1 MRILQI
7 ANNTNSR
14 IKNNNHGSA
23 LLITVLIL
31 TSILAVALGAA
42 NLVVSGIKMSGG
54 QERST
59 IAYFAAEAGAERVLW
74 NLHYGDFSGCNLGE
88 YVKFGAAATCDT
100 NPNPETLSNNS
111 SYSVYY
117 KSTTPLAITSTGGFA
132 NVKRIVELGFD

>member
-1 MRILQI
+1 MRYNIYKFQYYKDV
-7 ANNTNSR
+7 T
-14 IKNNNHGSA
+14 KNKRGSA

-74 NLHYGDFSGCNLGE
+74 NLHYGDFSGCNFNE
-88 YVKFGAAATCDT
+88 YVKFGATATCDT
-100 NPNPETLSNNS
+100 NPNPENLSNNS
-111 SYSVYY
+111 SYNVNY
-117 KSTTPLAITSTGGFA
+117 KSITPLAITSTGSFA
-132 NVKRIVELGFD
+132 NVKRIVELGF